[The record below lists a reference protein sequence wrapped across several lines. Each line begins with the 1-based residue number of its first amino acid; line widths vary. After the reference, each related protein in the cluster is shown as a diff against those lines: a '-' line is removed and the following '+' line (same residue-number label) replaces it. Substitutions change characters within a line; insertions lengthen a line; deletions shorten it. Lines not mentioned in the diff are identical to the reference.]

1 MKKAEIKPIADLNRV
16 KLADVVPLDTPFA
29 LYLFHTN
36 VCNFKCSYCAHSLG
50 KEGMKE
56 EYGFVPEIMPME
68 VFDRTVEQMRGF
80 PRKFKFVSFTGQGE
94 PLTNKRLP
102 ELVARVRAANVAEVT
117 EVITNGALLT
127 REMSSALI
135 EAGLD
140 RMKISIQGVNSEAY
154 KNVTGVTV
162 DFDRFVDQVRFLYE
176 RKGKMQL
183 FVKVMDVSLA
193 PGEDE
198 KFYEIFGNITD
209 RMYIETCRPVY
220 PGVDYENKT
229 EELTMD
235 RFGRPHE
242 KRLVC
247 PLCFFHL
254 AIWPNGD
261 VVPCDTI
268 LKPLVLGNVKEEL
281 LTNMWNGPAHR
292 EFCAMQL
299 RAERMSAN
307 AQCARCI
314 APDDVCHPEDALD
327 ADAERILTAHY
338 LPGCNA

>member
-1 MKKAEIKPIADLNRV
+1 MKAEIKPIADLNRV
-16 KLADVVPLDTPFA
+16 RLADAVPLKTPFA

-36 VCNFKCSYCAHSLG
+36 ICNFRCTFCAHSLG
-50 KEGMKE
+50 REGMKR
-56 EYGFVPEIMPME
+56 EYGFVPEVMPME
-68 VFDRTVEQMRGF
+68 VFERTIEQMKAF

-102 ELVARVRAANVAEVT
+102 DLVMRLRKAEVADVT

-127 REMSSALI
+127 PKISRALI
-135 EAGLD
+135 DAGLD
-140 RMKISIQGVNSEAY
+140 RMKISIQGINTQAY
-154 KNVTGVTV
+154 KTITGVNV
-162 DFDRFVDQVRFLYE
+162 DFDKFVEQVRFLYE
-176 RKGKMQL
+176 RKGMMQL
-183 FVKVMDVSLA
+183 FVKVMNISLA

-198 KFYEIFGNITD
+198 KFYKIFGEISD

-220 PGVDYENKT
+220 PGVDYGDRSEDV
-229 EELTMD
+229 TMD
-235 RFGRPHE
+235 RFGRQHD

-268 LKPLVLGNVKEEL
+268 LKPIVLGNVNDKQMTL
-281 LTNMWNGPAHR
+281 KDMWNGRAHR

-299 RAERMSAN
+299 RKERMISN
-307 AQCARCI
+307 PQCTRCI

-327 ADAERILTAHY
+327 IDAEKIRTSY
-338 LPGCNA
+338 YQ

>member
-1 MKKAEIKPIADLNRV
+1 MKSEIKPIADLNRV
-16 KLADVVPLDTPFA
+16 RLADVVPLDTPFA

-50 KEGMKE
+50 REGMLR
-56 EYGFVPEIMPME
+56 EYGFAPEVMPME
-68 VFDRTVEQMRGF
+68 VFDRTLEQMKEF

-102 ELVARVRAANVAEVT
+102 ELVARMRQADVADT
-117 EVITNGALLT
+117 LEVITNGALLT
-127 REMSSALI
+127 HEMSSALI

-154 KNVTGVTV
+154 KHFTGVKV
-162 DFDRFVDQVRFLYE
+162 DFDRFVEQVRFLYE
-176 RKGKMQL
+176 RKGSMQL

-198 KFYEIFGNITD
+198 KFYEIFGDITD

-220 PGVDYENKT
+220 PGVDYDGKT
-229 EELTMD
+229 EEVLQD

-247 PLCFFHL
+247 PLSFFHL
-254 AIWPNGD
+254 ALWPNGD

-268 LKPLVLGNVKEEL
+268 LKPVVLGNVL
-281 LTNMWNGPAHR
+281 NDRLVDLWNGPRHR

-299 RAERMSAN
+299 RKERMTAN

-327 ADAERILTAHY
+327 DAAERILNAHY
-338 LPGCNA
+338 WS

>member
-1 MKKAEIKPIADLNRV
+1 MKAEIKPIADLNRV
-16 KLADVVPLDTPFA
+16 RLADAVPLDTPFA

-36 VCNFKCSYCAHSLG
+36 VCNFKCTYCAHSLG
-50 KEGMKE
+50 KEGMKR
-56 EYGFVPEIMPME
+56 EYDFVPEAMPMD
-68 VFDRTVEQMRGF
+68 VFDRTLEQMKAF

-94 PLTNKRLP
+94 PLTNKHLP
-102 ELVARVRAANVAEVT
+102 GLVARMKKANVAEMT
-117 EVITNGALLT
+117 EAITNGALLT
-127 REMSSALI
+127 REMSTALI
-135 EAGLD
+135 DAGLD
-140 RMKISIQGVNSEAY
+140 RMKISIQGVTSQAY
-154 KNVTGVTV
+154 KSVTGVKV
-162 DFDRFVDQVRFLYE
+162 DFDKFVDQVRFLYE

-183 FVKVMDVSLA
+183 FVKVMDESLA

-220 PGVDYENKT
+220 PGVDYEAKT
-229 EELTMD
+229 EEVTMD

-268 LKPLVLGNVKEEL
+268 LKPLVLGNVKDDL
-281 LTNMWNGPAHR
+281 LINMWNGPAHR

-299 RAERMSAN
+299 RKERMSAN

-327 ADAERILTAHY
+327 SDAERILAAHY
-338 LPGCNA
+338 LPGCNS

>member
-1 MKKAEIKPIADLNRV
+1 MKAEIKPIADLNRV
-16 KLADVVPLDTPFA
+16 RLADVVPLDTPFA

-50 KEGMKE
+50 KEGMLK
-56 EYGFVPEIMPME
+56 EYGFKPEVMQME
-68 VFDRTVEQMRGF
+68 VFERTLEQMKAF
-80 PRKFKFVSFTGQGE
+80 PQKFKFVSFTGQGE

-102 ELVARVRAANVAEVT
+102 ELVARMKAAGVAEMT

-127 REMSSALI
+127 HDMSSALI
-135 EAGLD
+135 DAGLD
-140 RMKISIQGVNSEAY
+140 RIKISIQGVTSKAY
-154 KNVTGVTV
+154 QELTGVKV
-162 DFDRFVDQVRFLYE
+162 DFDKFVEQVRFLFE
-176 RKGKMQL
+176 RKGDMQL
-183 FVKVMDVSLA
+183 FVKVMDISLE

-198 KFYEIFGNITD
+198 KFYQIFGEITD

-220 PGVDYENKT
+220 PGVEYENNPD
-229 EELTMD
+229 ESTMD

-242 KRLVC
+242 KRMVC

-268 LKPLVLGNVKEEL
+268 LKPLVLGNVRSGL
-281 LTNMWNGPAHR
+281 LKDMWNGPAHR
-292 EFCAMQL
+292 EFCSMQL
-299 RAERMSAN
+299 RKERSSCN
-307 AQCARCI
+307 SQCARCI

-327 ADAERILTAHY
+327 EAAERILAAHY
-338 LPGCNA
+338 Q